1 MSSDFLTPFQAR
13 IETQLTSIFDATPEP
28 ERLLDAMRY
37 ATLGGGKRLRAALV
51 YMSCNALALDASSGD
66 SAAQAVELI
75 HAYSLVHD
83 DLPAMD
89 DDDLRRG
96 KPTTH
101 RQFDEA
107 TAILA
112 GDALQSLAFQVISE
126 DESLTPEARIA
137 LIKALAQAVG
147 ANGMVGGQ
155 SLDML
160 AEGQRLSLEA
170 LTHIHNQKTGALIQ
184 FAAQAPGIIAGRH
197 VEALQTFG
205 HCLGLAFQIQD
216 DILDTVGTEEVL
228 GKQAGVDLRQAKST
242 YVGLLGLEGAK
253 SALSETTARAR
264 AALTE
269 AQLLTNS
276 FDRLIQFVADRDH

>member
-1 MSSDFLTPFQAR
+1 MSSDFLTPFQTR
-13 IETQLTSIFDATPEP
+13 IETQLTSIFEATPEP

-51 YMSCNALALDASSGD
+51 YMSCDALALDASSGD
-66 SAAQAVELI
+66 SSAQAVELI

-112 GDALQSLAFQVISE
+112 GDALQSLAFQVLSE
-126 DESLTPEARIA
+126 DESLTLEARIA
-137 LIKALAQAVG
+137 LIKTLARAVG
-147 ANGMVGGQ
+147 ADGMVGGQ
-155 SLDML
+155 SLDMM

-170 LTHIHNQKTGALIQ
+170 LTQVHAKKTGALIQ
-184 FAAQAPGIIAGRH
+184 FAAVAPSIIAGRH
-197 VEALQTFG
+197 IEDLQTFG
-205 HCLGLAFQIQD
+205 RCLGLAFQIQD
-216 DILDTVGTEEVL
+216 DILDAVGTDEAL
-228 GKQAGVDLRQAKST
+228 GKQAGADLRQAKST
-242 YVGLLGLEGAK
+242 YVGLLGLEGAR
-253 SALSETTARAR
+253 SALTETTARAR
-264 AALTE
+264 AALTD
-269 AQLLTNS
+269 AQLLTS
-276 FDRLIQFVADRDH
+276 AFDHLIQFVAERDH